1 MVYRHGR
8 AVTWQVQAVG
18 LLAAI
23 LLLSACEVFMPLRE
37 PPPRAAESP
46 PGRATTRA
54 EVVEL
59 FGPPDEIRASDLGE
73 VLVYRRI
80 VVVDANPN
88 RYYGQDR
95 GARLDRYE
103 RVMLFLD
110 DSGRIVRWTVD
121 REE

>member
-1 MVYRHGR
+1 M
-8 AVTWQVQAVG
+8 
-18 LLAAI
+18 
-23 LLLSACEVFMPLRE
+23 
-37 PPPRAAESP
+37 P

-54 EVVEL
+54 EVVDL

-95 GARLDRYE
+95 GARFDRYE

-110 DSGRIVRWTVD
+110 DSGRIVRWTVEPED
-121 REE
+121 